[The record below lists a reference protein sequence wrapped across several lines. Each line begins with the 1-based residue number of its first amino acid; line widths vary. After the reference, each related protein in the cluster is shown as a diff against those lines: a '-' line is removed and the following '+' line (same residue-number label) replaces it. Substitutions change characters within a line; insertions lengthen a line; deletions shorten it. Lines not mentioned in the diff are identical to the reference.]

1 MKDSGIEWIGEIPT
15 DWELCKLKRLIK
27 RVVGGIWG
35 DEAQGDSNDVP
46 CVRVIDFDRN
56 NFKVKNVGFT
66 VINLDKDRQRQYLL
80 RQGDLLIEK
89 SGGGEQQPVGFVVQ
103 YDLDMPAIYTN
114 FIAKMEMN
122 NYLTNSNFLKY
133 IFATLYFQGIN
144 TRSIKQTTGIQNID
158 IDSYMDEIIAL
169 PPLTEQQR
177 IANYLDQ
184 KVAQVDYIIK
194 KTKEYIEEYKKYK
207 QSLITEVVTKGLNP
221 NIEMKDSGIE
231 WIGRIPKHWE
241 VKKINSLFKKIG
253 SGTTPNSNTIEY
265 YDGDHFWIQS
275 GDIKGE
281 YITSTTKKVTSLAL
295 NNIST
300 LKKYK
305 PDFIVIAMYGAS
317 IGNIAI
323 SNIQACVNQA
333 CCVLSEP
340 LINLYYAFYCMIASK
355 NHLLTLASGG
365 TQPNISQ
372 EIIKQT
378 RLPIPSAH
386 EQQKIVDYL
395 KNKCSEIETI
405 IIEREKQIS
414 ELESYKKSL
423 IYEYITGKKQVM

>member
-231 WIGRIPKHWE
+231 WIGEIPENWEMPKVKHLFYIGRGRVIAQTE
-241 VKKINSLFKKIG
+241 LEEGGLYPVYSSQTKDDGCLGYINTYDFDKPQLTWTTDG
-253 SGTTPNSNTIEY
+253 ANAGTVFLRKGKYNCTNVCGTLLLKSNNNDLRY
-265 YDGDHFWIQS
+265 LKYAL
-275 GDIKGE
+275 E
-281 YITSTTKKVTSLAL
+281 YIAKYHKRPDTNGYKIM
-295 NNIST
+295 NNEMAEIKIT
-300 LKKYK
+300 L
-305 PDFIVIAMYGAS
+305 P
-317 IGNIAI
+317 
-323 SNIQACVNQA
+323 
-333 CCVLSEP
+333 
-340 LINLYYAFYCMIASK
+340 
-355 NHLLTLASGG
+355 
-365 TQPNISQ
+365 PN
-372 EIIKQT
+372 K
-378 RLPIPSAH
+378 
-386 EQQKIVDYL
+386 EQQQIADYL
-395 KNKCSEIETI
+395 TKKCSEIDKI
-405 IIEREKQIS
+405 ISQKEQIIS

-423 IYEYITGKKQVM
+423 IYEYVTGKKRVI